1 MIIIKSIS
9 KKNEEATSLGSMPD
23 IDSDFPG
30 LQRPKVKEYMEK
42 RFGAEQVTS
51 LGTYTTMQLKAAITD
66 LARCEGVS
74 IATVRRI
81 TSKLRDEEGMKSI
94 EDFFRV
100 ICGDTELREFVKNHT
115 ELINDV
121 MVCLNSP
128 KAASIHACGTVVFPD
143 EKTAEEWVPIK
154 KQQGLLV
161 TEWEGA
167 EIEETG
173 FLKED
178 ILGIAQLD
186 KLENILKLIEEN
198 HGIKLDLYKDIPLD
212 DPEVFE
218 YIAKGFLSDVF
229 HFGAKGLSSYCV
241 QMKPESL
248 DEMGICAALYRP
260 GPIENN
266 FHNEYVLAK
275 KGEIDKEAPIGAEKI
290 LSKSKNFIVYQ
301 EDIMRLCQYLADFDL
316 ETTDGVRKAI
326 GKKKLQKLQSYEE
339 RFVKGYIN
347 KFGVE
352 EIYAKKLWE
361 QMVKFGAYA
370 FNKCISGKESFY
382 RHSNKTSF
390 KPTIEEMYLIKND
403 KSYAIS
409 TKHKELHFKY
419 KNRGY
424 GSAWVL
430 DKDGRIK
437 LTKIKDITFAGIRQ
451 TYKITLENGAT
462 ISTTDNHKFP
472 TQRGKVLLKDLIV
485 NEDSLYFKE
494 GLLNSLQKIISIET
508 DCIENVYDVEIDHP
522 EHNFVTDKGIVTCNS
537 HAIAYSRNGYNC
549 IWLKVHY
556 PIEFWSTTFSF
567 AEIKDYPFY
576 INEIQK
582 LGNITIKSVD
592 INRSDINIVSDAK
605 TNSMY
610 WALNA
615 VKQCG
620 EKAQEF
626 IHNEREEHGEFF
638 SLDEFI
644 DRCVIKNSPINKSV
658 IENLIYSGAFDKLEN
673 INRPHE
679 RLRLIESYRENK
691 RVKVLEDKD
700 LLTNI
705 IKARKEKN
713 DWWWTLQ
720 QKKLSGFAS
729 FDYEALVKEYH
740 EEEVFH
746 DAEYFDVSELKY
758 WDGTDRSKCAIVG
771 GFVIDVVER
780 KSRKGP
786 FAIITL
792 ESNYEFINVIIFA
805 ELWAE
810 YAEFL
815 RESKNNILLVDGY
828 VQYDKWRQ
836 EYVLQTNL
844 NTSFTVLS

>member
-1 MIIIKSIS
+1 
-9 KKNEEATSLGSMPD
+9 
-23 IDSDFPG
+23 
-30 LQRPKVKEYMEK
+30 MEK

-326 GKKKLQKLQSYEE
+326 GKKNLQKLQSYEE
-339 RFVKGYIN
+339 RFVKGYVN

-403 KSYAIS
+403 KSCAIS
-409 TKHKELHFKY
+409 TKHKELHFRY

-485 NEDSLYFKE
+485 NEDFLYFKE
-494 GLLNSLQKIISIET
+494 GLLSSSQKIISIEP

-626 IHNEREEHGEFF
+626 IHNERKEHGEFF

-691 RVKVLEDKD
+691 RVKILEDKD

-720 QKKLSGFAS
+720 QKKLSGFAF

-771 GFVIDVVER
+771 GFVIDVIER

-786 FAIITL
+786 FAIMTL